1 MTGSARS
8 RLVSDMTVPKQTPK
22 CFDDHKQFTGWVAAA
37 RMSHPAPAHSYCED
51 CMPEFQ
57 GQMIRKKRCEYPGT
71 LFHKAE
77 DGWVGR
83 RSVLEVARIRR
94 RAEIGDPD
102 LV

>member
-1 MTGSARS
+1 
-8 RLVSDMTVPKQTPK
+8 
-22 CFDDHKQFTGWVAAA
+22 
-37 RMSHPAPAHSYCED
+37 
-51 CMPEFQ
+51 MPEFQ

-94 RAEIGDPD
+94 RAEVGDPD